1 MRNLGE
7 RNNKRI
13 AIKLTL
19 YILWFALVT
28 LAVCVL
34 YPGLFGT
41 NTQGARCDYYDGNTK
56 IFYQWVFYGKPCIYD
71 SSFVFMAY
79 CIYMVLYPA
88 YDYIRRKIIGK
99 NPGIFLRAGEV
110 GLWFLLHWGSV
121 IYLTISE
128 YRAFNPIMIWTSF
141 LGSVLFILPLFII
154 ALLTKFLADKTV
166 AKLLL
171 GIVIFYILLI
181 LVAISYG
188 K

>member
-1 MRNLGE
+1 MVIYRHIFSVLFFLFVSM
-7 RNNKRI
+7 I
-13 AIKLTL
+13 
-19 YILWFALVT
+19 FALLCDVM
-28 LAVCVL
+28 
-34 YPGLFGT
+34 FGT
-41 NTQGARCDYYDGNTK
+41 NPGGETCNYSIWKEGG
-56 IFYQWVFYGKPCIYD
+56 IYQWLWENKAPCVFSFEYYVSIYL
-71 SSFVFMAY
+71 FVFP
-79 CIYMVLYPA
+79 LYLI